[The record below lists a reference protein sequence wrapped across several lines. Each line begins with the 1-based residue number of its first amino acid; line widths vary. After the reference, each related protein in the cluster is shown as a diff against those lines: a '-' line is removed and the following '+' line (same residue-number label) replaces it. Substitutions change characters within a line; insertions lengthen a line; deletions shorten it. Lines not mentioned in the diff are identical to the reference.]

1 MLTAE
6 RLIDMSK
13 IAVVYWSGTGNT
25 ESMAQ
30 AVAEGITE
38 AGGEA
43 VQLTAAEFGADMM
56 DAFDAIAF
64 GCPSMG
70 SEELEDSE
78 FAPMFAACE
87 PKLNGKKIALFGS
100 YGWGDGEWMRNW
112 AETCEGDGAVFACDF
127 VICNDAPDD
136 DAVAACKAL
145 GAALV

>member
-1 MLTAE
+1 
-6 RLIDMSK
+6 MSK

-25 ESMAQ
+25 EAMAS
-30 AVAEGITE
+30 AVADGAKEKGAEVTT
-38 AGGEA
+38 
-43 VQLTAAEFGADMM
+43 LTASAFDADQM
-56 DAFDAIAF
+56 DVYDAIAF

-70 SEELEDSE
+70 AEELEDSE

-112 AETCEGDGAVFACDF
+112 EATCQNAGAVLACDF
-127 VICNDAPDD
+127 VICNDSPDD
-136 DAVAACKAL
+136 AAIAACKAL